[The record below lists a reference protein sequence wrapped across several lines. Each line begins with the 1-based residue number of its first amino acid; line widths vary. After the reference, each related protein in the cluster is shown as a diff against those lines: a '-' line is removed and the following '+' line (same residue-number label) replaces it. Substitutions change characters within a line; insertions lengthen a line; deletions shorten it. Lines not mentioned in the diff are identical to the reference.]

1 MSMKIRLP
9 RKTQK
14 NTLIVIDSMFPQKVP
29 FGFRNIEINDYLKRI
44 EGAKAYAM
52 YPMKPWGDAWF
63 PWSYGV
69 VKDVY
74 NNNLKGYLEH
84 YPENLPK
91 VDYLNSKKK
100 YRARLAYSYFLA
112 ETYVLLPFYERSK
125 IPFVFMLYPG
135 GAFGLD
141 NDASDKMLRRI
152 FESKYFKGVIVSQQ
166 LTKNYLLK
174 KNLCP
179 EEKIDLVFGGFS
191 QFSKSEVKPKKYYKK
206 DKQTFDLVFVAGNY
220 SKQGRDK
227 GYDLFV
233 AAAKKISLTVN
244 DARFHV
250 VGNFSKDDVPLGSVE
265 ERFIFYGY
273 RQPDFLVNL
282 YASMDI
288 YVSPNRP
295 GELYE
300 GNFDGFPL
308 GIDTSFCGVAQ
319 FASNPLKMNEDIYTD
334 GEDIVIIPLDA
345 DGIAKKILSYYKNLD
360 KLYEVAQKG
369 KIKAQSLFDHD
380 KQVDERI
387 QVFQKYAKIE
397 EIEL

>member
-1 MSMKIRLP
+1 MKIRLP
-9 RKTQK
+9 TRTEK
-14 NTLIVIDSMFPQKVP
+14 NTFIIIDSMFPQKVP
-29 FGFRNIEINDYLKRI
+29 FGFRNIEINEYLKRVK
-44 EGAKAYAM
+44 GAKAYAM

-69 VKDVY
+69 EKDAYEDNV
-74 NNNLKGYLEH
+74 KGYLGH
-84 YPENLPK
+84 YPDNSRR
-91 VDYLNSKKK
+91 VDYLDSKKT
-100 YRARLAYSYFLA
+100 YRAQLAYSYFLA
-112 ETYVLLPFYERSK
+112 ETYVLLPFYERNK

-141 NDASDKMLRRI
+141 NNASDKMLKRI
-152 FESKYFKGVIVSQQ
+152 FESKYFRGVIVSQQ
-166 LTKNYLLK
+166 LTRDYLLE

-179 EEKIDLVFGGFS
+179 ENKIDLVFGGFS
-191 QFSKSEVKPKKYYKK
+191 QFAKSEVRPKKYYKK
-206 DKQTFDLVFVAGNY
+206 DKETFDLVFVAGNY

-233 AAAKKISLTVN
+233 EAAKKISATVK

-250 VGNFSKDDVPLGSVE
+250 VGNFSESDVPLGFT
-265 ERFIFYGY
+265 RKFFTFYGY
-273 RQPDFLVNL
+273 CEPDFLVDL

-288 YVSPNRP
+288 YLSPNRP

-319 FASNPLKMNEDIYTD
+319 FASNPLGMNKDVYTD
-334 GEDIVIIPLDA
+334 GDDIVIVPLSA
-345 DGIAKKILSYYKNLD
+345 EGIAKKVIDYYDDLE

-369 KIKAQSLFDHD
+369 KIKAQMLFDSD
-380 KQVDERI
+380 KQVKERI
-387 QVFQKYAKIE
+387 QVFKKYAKIE
-397 EIEL
+397 ETEV